1 MIIKR
6 LKLKYMNEVSE
17 KPQGNEVNT
26 VLPTVFVVIKCG
38 YEGIEGLIYA
48 TLNADEATEKVKTLR
63 DEILSAK
70 SRMNKI
76 NEEFGEDEDEDYTT
90 HYDRMQR
97 NGEISYEEYSMAKY
111 DKPDAFC
118 AQKWDGKS
126 FGCACKELNC
136 EPDEMWL
143 M

>member
-1 MIIKR
+1 
-6 LKLKYMNEVSE
+6 MNEVSE

-26 VLPTVFVVIKCG
+26 VLPTVYVVIKCG
-38 YEGIEGLIYA
+38 YEGIEGLIYS

-63 DEILSAK
+63 DEILRAK

-76 NEEFGEDEDEDYTT
+76 IEEFGNEEDEDYNT
-90 HYDRMQR
+90 HYDRMQLA
-97 NGEISYEEYSMAKY
+97 GEISYEEYSMAKY

-126 FGCACKELNC
+126 FGCACKELGC
-136 EPDEMWL
+136 EPDEVWL

>member
-1 MIIKR
+1 
-6 LKLKYMNEVSE
+6 MNEVSE
-17 KPQGNEVNT
+17 KPKGNEVNT

-48 TLNADEATEKVKTLR
+48 TLNADDATQKVKTLR

-90 HYDRMQR
+90 HYDRMQM
-97 NGEISYEEYSMAKY
+97 NGEITEEEYSMAKY

-118 AQKWDGKS
+118 VQKWDGKS
-126 FGCACKELNC
+126 FGCACKELGC
-136 EPDEMWL
+136 EPDEVWL

>member
-1 MIIKR
+1 MS
-6 LKLKYMNEVSE
+6 EVSE

-26 VLPTVFVVIKCG
+26 VLPTVYVVIKCG
-38 YEGIEGLIYA
+38 YEGIEQLVYA
-48 TLNADEATEKVKTLR
+48 TLNAEEVTEKVKTLR

-76 NEEFGEDEDEDYTT
+76 NEEFGEEEDEDYNT
-90 HYDRMQR
+90 HYDRMQIS
-97 NGEISYEEYSMAKY
+97 GEITWEEYSMAKY
-111 DKPDAFC
+111 SNPNAYC
-118 AQKWDGKS
+118 AQKWNGKS